1 MSNAERDVK
10 AEDNAR
16 YAEFV
21 ERFEPGEYEVEGTSV
36 VRLPRELFGF
46 HTGLWRH
53 FRGER
58 TAPPLYG
65 RAVREAA
72 VVACERDGEFLG
84 VVLTPVGALSASDP
98 MELDE
103 QVRAFAA
110 GEWGLEGEEIQVV
123 LRLVASSEV
132 EAMLIRSSSD
142 SDWEAPLRPVPSYW
156 RGPASVTR

>member
-1 MSNAERDVK
+1 MGNTERDIE

-21 ERFEPGEYEVEGTSV
+21 ESFEPGQYEVEGTSV
-36 VRLPRELFGF
+36 VRLPRELFGY
-46 HTGLWRH
+46 HTALWRH
-53 FRGER
+53 LRDER
-58 TAPPLYG
+58 TAPQLYG
-65 RAVREAA
+65 RAVREAV

-98 MELDE
+98 MELEE

-110 GEWGLEGEEIQVV
+110 RQWGIEAEDIQVA

-132 EAMLIRSSSD
+132 EAKLIK
-142 SDWEAPLRPVPSYW
+142 ELF
-156 RGPASVTR
+156 GL